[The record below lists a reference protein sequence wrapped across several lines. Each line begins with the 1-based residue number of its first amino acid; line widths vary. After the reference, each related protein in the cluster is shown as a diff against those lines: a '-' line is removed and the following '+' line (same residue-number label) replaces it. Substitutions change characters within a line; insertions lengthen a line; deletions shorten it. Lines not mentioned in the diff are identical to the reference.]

1 MKEKNIHQA
10 IEQGLEYRHWGWF
23 KTIHFANNVHIKT
36 LHVNPKSSLS
46 LQSHKYR
53 SEHWVVISGSATIIR
68 NDEKYVLNSN
78 QSIYIAAGDK
88 HQLSNNTTEE
98 LLIVEVQ
105 TGTYFGEDDIFRYQ
119 DDTK

>member
-1 MKEKNIHQA
+1 
-10 IEQGLEYRHWGWF
+10 
-23 KTIHFANNVHIKT
+23 
-36 LHVNPKSSLS
+36 
-46 LQSHKYR
+46 
-53 SEHWVVISGSATIIR
+53 VVISGSATIIR

-119 DDTK
+119 DNTK